1 MASSYPI
8 PVAEAAVELRFKN
21 SRFIGAAAAAATV
34 EEARAFI
41 GRRRRDYPDAGHHV
55 YAFAVGYGDSVVHGR
70 SDDGEPA
77 GTAGRPLLAVV
88 QGAELGDVVVVITRY
103 FGGTKL
109 GTGGLVKAYTETA
122 QAVLAQVP
130 RQLKVDMV
138 AARLVLPYGVYKSCR
153 MLIEAVGG
161 EIGEENFSGAVDLR
175 FRVSVERLEELRQ
188 AVREATAG
196 RVSLESG

>member
-1 MASSYPI
+1 MASSYPV
-8 PVAEAAVELRFKN
+8 PAAEAAVELRFNN
-21 SRFIGAAAAAATV
+21 SSFIGATTAAATV

-41 GRRRRDYPDAGHHV
+41 ARRRRDYSDAGHHV

-122 QAVLAQVP
+122 QAVLGQVP

-153 MLIEAVGG
+153 MLIDTVDG
-161 EIGEENFSGAVDLR
+161 EIEEEKFAGAVDLR

-196 RVSLESG
+196 QISLESG

>member
-8 PVAEAAVELRFKN
+8 PVAEAAVEFHFKN
-21 SRFIGAAAAAATV
+21 SRFIGATAAAATI

-70 SDDGEPA
+70 SDDGEPV

-161 EIGEENFSGAVDLR
+161 EIEEENFAGAVDLR

>member
-8 PVAEAAVELRFKN
+8 PAAEAAVELRFKN
-21 SRFIGAAAAAATV
+21 SRFIGATAAAATV

-41 GRRRRDYPDAGHHV
+41 ARRRRDYPDAGHHV
-55 YAFAVGYGDSVVHGR
+55 YAFAVGYGDSVMHGR

-88 QGAELGDVVVVITRY
+88 QGADLGDVVVVITRY

-130 RQLKVDMV
+130 RQLKVEMV
-138 AARLVLPYGVYKSCR
+138 GGRLVLPYGVYKSCR
-153 MLIEAVGG
+153 MLIAAVDG
-161 EIGEENFSGAVDLR
+161 EIEDEKFAGAVDLR
-175 FRVSVERLEELRQ
+175 FRVRVERLEELRQ

-196 RVSLESG
+196 RVSLESA

>member
-8 PVAEAAVELRFKN
+8 PAAEAAVELRFKN
-21 SRFIGAAAAAATV
+21 SRFIGATAAAATV
-34 EEARAFI
+34 EGARAFI
-41 GRRRRDYPDAGHHV
+41 ARRRRDYPDAGHHV
-55 YAFAVGYGDSVVHGR
+55 YAFAVGYGDSVVYGR

-130 RQLKVDMV
+130 RQLKVEMV
-138 AARLVLPYGVYKSCR
+138 GARLVLPYGVYKSCR
-153 MLIEAVGG
+153 MLIEAVDG
-161 EIGEENFSGAVDLR
+161 EIDEENFAGAVDLR
-175 FRVSVERLEELRQ
+175 FRVSVERLGELRQ

-196 RVSLESG
+196 RISLESG